1 MKYRH
6 ALSAPEWRKYLEG
19 QENLKITNLMEKK
32 RKHQECIEK
41 KKKKKEEEEK
51 TKIIEGRR
59 KKEERWSE
67 GETVGRKKN

>member
-1 MKYRH
+1 MKYQH
-6 ALSAPEWRKYLEG
+6 ALSAPEWRKYLED

-51 TKIIEGRR
+51 K
-59 KKEERWSE
+59 KKEKS
-67 GETVGRKKN
+67 KI

>member
-1 MKYRH
+1 MKYWH
-6 ALSAPEWRKYLEG
+6 ALSAPKWRKYLED

-32 RKHQECIEK
+32 KHQECIEK